1 MRLCRAVVLLLGA
14 LVSGCFHLS
23 QPSPDI
29 RDYRL
34 SYPPPSLAGEP
45 LPVTLRI
52 APLGVVAMYDRQS
65 VVYANDAYSGGTYYY
80 ARWST
85 NPGAM
90 LTDLL
95 ARDFADSHLYAA
107 VQEGPSAVPND
118 YQLGGEV
125 EEIEE
130 RVTASG
136 CSARL
141 RLRALLVRVRA
152 GSAPVLL
159 QSSYAAE
166 QACVCNDGAALAEA
180 MSKAMEQVSVQ
191 LQQAAYDA
199 ITKEHSRPSVR

>member
-1 MRLCRAVVLLLGA
+1 MRMRAVTVLLLGA
-14 LVSGCFHLS
+14 LLSGCFHLS

-34 SYPPPSLAGEP
+34 SYPPPTMSGQA

-52 APLGVVAMYDRQS
+52 APLGVAAMYDRQPI
-65 VVYANDAYSGGTYYY
+65 VYANDAYSGGTYYY

-95 ARDFADSHLYAA
+95 ARDLADSHLYAA
-107 VQEGPSAVPND
+107 VQQGPSAVPND

-130 RVTASG
+130 RMTAGS
-136 CSARL
+136 CTARL
-141 RLRALLVRVRA
+141 RLRALLVRIRA
-152 GSAPVLL
+152 GSTPVVL
-159 QSSYAAE
+159 QTGYAAE
-166 QACVCNDGAALAEA
+166 QPCVCNDARALAEA
-180 MSKAMEQVSVQ
+180 MSKAVEQVSAQ
-191 LQQAAYDA
+191 LQQGVYDA
-199 ITKEHSRPSVR
+199 IAKDRRQS